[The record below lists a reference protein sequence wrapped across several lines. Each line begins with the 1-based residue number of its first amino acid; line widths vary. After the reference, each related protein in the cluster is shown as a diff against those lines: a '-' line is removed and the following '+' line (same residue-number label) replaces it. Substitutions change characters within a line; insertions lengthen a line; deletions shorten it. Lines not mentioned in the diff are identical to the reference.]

1 MATGACFSR
10 GIPDLEQDATVTRT
24 PHAGLGL
31 VLVELGLLTLALLA
45 RADDAPTDD
54 TDLLTRQLESVPA
67 ADLSVYGLKDSL
79 GQRMDCL
86 EVFQAPGAAAAGI
99 YHGVYHTQQAG
110 VFVTHLAR
118 STDLRSWSHLTTLD
132 THASQPTVNPCTD
145 GSFLV
150 AYEHDE
156 PNSVWIRLR
165 WYRNLTD
172 LEAGRQD
179 RQHDILR
186 TLAPTAEGTPS
197 IESVTGLEHGI
208 DSAEIRLRFHYY
220 KDGQVD
226 QLATGVLTDFRSWK
240 ASPADTINARLIADG
255 WLGNLGD
262 RTRFTWRDKTF
273 YLQEIQRRKG
283 DWSSWRVC
291 LCDASG
297 MPIRPLAIATHGR
310 AAAFSN
316 PSATWVLDAHLRR
329 RLVVTCFLPTEGNPP
344 AEAGT
349 LLFVVT
355 PSDP

>member
-1 MATGACFSR
+1 MTR
-10 GIPDLEQDATVTRT
+10 KPDAS
-24 PHAGLGL
+24 PGLGL
-31 VLVELGLLTLALLA
+31 DAWVLCALWCLAEA
-45 RADDAPTDD
+45 GVASADD
-54 TDLLTRQLESVPA
+54 TDLLTRHLESVPA
-67 ADLSVYGLKDSL
+67 AELSVYGLKDSL

-86 EVFQAPGAAAAGI
+86 EVFQAPAAASAGV
-99 YHGVYHTQQAG
+99 YYGVYHTPQAG
-110 VFVTHLAR
+110 AFVTHLAR
-118 STDLRSWSHLTTLD
+118 STDLRSWSHLTALD
-132 THASQPTVNPCTD
+132 THASQPAVHPCSD

-165 WYRNLTD
+165 WYRNLAD
-172 LEAGRQD
+172 LEGGRHD
-179 RQHDILR
+179 RQHDIHR

-208 DSAEIRLRFHYY
+208 DSAEIGLRFHYY

-226 QLATGVLTDFRSWK
+226 QLAAGVLTDFRSWK

-310 AAAFSN
+310 ATAFSN

-349 LLFVVT
+349 LLFVVA
-355 PSDP
+355 PSAP